1 MTRDFWRP
9 HCDAKTHPT
18 SKQLPVSLE
27 PQLPKCLG
35 FAIPGWACKGAE
47 SHLGSCGPQRSWVSS
62 RLRGQGGGDGG
73 AAGERRVQGIRLQGQ
88 SLLGSRSA
96 LQVPGQLQRD
106 GLLGSGGTGTSS
118 FSIP

>member
-47 SHLGSCGPQRSWVSS
+47 SHLGSCGPQRSWVYS

-73 AAGERRVQGIRLQGQ
+73 AAGERRYKGSDSKDSPCWAAGAPCRCQG
-88 SLLGSRSA
+88 
-96 LQVPGQLQRD
+96 
-106 GLLGSGGTGTSS
+106 SS
-118 FSIP
+118 KETAC